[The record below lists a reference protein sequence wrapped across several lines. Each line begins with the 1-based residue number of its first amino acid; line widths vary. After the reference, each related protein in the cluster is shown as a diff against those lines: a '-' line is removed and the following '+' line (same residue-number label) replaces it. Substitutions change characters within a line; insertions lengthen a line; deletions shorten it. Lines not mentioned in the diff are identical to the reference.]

1 MDLRIDIENRLR
13 GLQAALAE
21 ATEAFET
28 EPGVART
35 HGRDDGPFPYGEGL
49 SASSVGKE

>member
-35 HGRDDGPFPYGEGL
+35 HRGDDGPSPMEKG
-49 SASSVGKE
+49 